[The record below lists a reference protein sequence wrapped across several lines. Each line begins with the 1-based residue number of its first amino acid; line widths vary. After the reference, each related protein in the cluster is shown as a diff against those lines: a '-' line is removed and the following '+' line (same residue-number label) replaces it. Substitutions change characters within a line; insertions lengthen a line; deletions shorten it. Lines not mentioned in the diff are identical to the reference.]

1 MLNTLRV
8 AMSIFFGV
16 LVIVVGS
23 VVSRLDAGLVDVIFW
38 LGVAFSI
45 VLMMAIWKLF
55 LKIAEKTKEIG
66 DL

>member
-1 MLNTLRV
+1 MGKIDEVKEMLNTLRV

-23 VVSRLDAGLVDVIFW
+23 VVFW